1 MAIQRVFKSLAK
13 PKVLSGLMVVAY
25 IAVLFFAI
33 FRSIPCLIEHSVSG
47 LISYIAVGMILLSGP
62 FAIVSAWKGWAAM
75 EMIALPG
82 MSLALALGFIV
93 DVQPLVDPV
102 EEVWNAIL
110 LLLFLLGIALTAR
123 YYYLWEVRKIEF
135 RHLDSYL
142 INYRLRRDDN

>member
-1 MAIQRVFKSLAK
+1 
-13 PKVLSGLMVVAY
+13 
-25 IAVLFFAI
+25 
-33 FRSIPCLIEHSVSG
+33 
-47 LISYIAVGMILLSGP
+47 
-62 FAIVSAWKGWAAM
+62 M

-93 DVQPLVDPV
+93 DVQPLLDPAK
-102 EEVWNAIL
+102 EVWNAIL

-135 RHLDSYL
+135 GRLDSDF